1 MRASQVPAR
10 RAPLATHRGHL
21 LRQAALRPVL
31 VELED
36 GVCDVRMRITEDQ
49 FSYGVMAQFGAPSTD
64 AFEVE
69 LEGNQILITMAL
81 RDPQSAPSAAAAT
94 EHQWLHRD
102 ASQSQVSLTFPLAID
117 ALASCGECADG
128 LLHLSLRKE
137 TP

>member
-1 MRASQVPAR
+1 MHASQVLAR

-21 LRQAALRPVL
+21 LRHAALRPVL

-36 GVCDVRMRITEDQ
+36 GVCDMRLRITEDP

-69 LEGNQILITMAL
+69 LEGNQILITMTQL
-81 RDPQSAPSAAAAT
+81 VRDDPP
-94 EHQWLHRD
+94 
-102 ASQSQVSLTFPLAID
+102 QSQVALTFPHAID
-117 ALASCGECADG
+117 ALASCGECAEG

-137 TP
+137 MP